1 MSYCL
6 WAIIH
11 FRPYLYGTKFILYID
26 HQPIKWLMTNDK
38 FIRKLARW
46 VLVLQEYEFKVI
58 H

>member
-1 MSYCL
+1 MAPSS
-6 WAIIH
+6 
-11 FRPYLYGTKFILYID
+11 YID